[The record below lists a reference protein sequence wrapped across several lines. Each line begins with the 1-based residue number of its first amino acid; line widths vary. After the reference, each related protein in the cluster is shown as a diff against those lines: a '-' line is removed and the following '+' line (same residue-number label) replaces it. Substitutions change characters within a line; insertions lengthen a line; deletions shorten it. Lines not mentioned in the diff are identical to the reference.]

1 MQRRIGECD
10 PSCHISV
17 ATQPMSRAFV
27 LTKINCSGRV
37 GHLSQII
44 TAAPQTLHIMA
55 RAGAMSALPAG
66 AVPVV
71 KFGFDD
77 RDRSVQPSN
86 DAKSTALGPD
96 DDSIESGW

>member
-1 MQRRIGECD
+1 MTLRGQMAPANIEHLHCYATDVTRIC
-10 PSCHISV
+10 PNKNQLQW
-17 ATQPMSRAFV
+17 ARWAFV
-27 LTKINCSGRV
+27 TNHHSAAINIADNG
-37 GHLSQII
+37 
-44 TAAPQTLHIMA
+44 A
-55 RAGAMSALPAG
+55 AGAMSALPAG